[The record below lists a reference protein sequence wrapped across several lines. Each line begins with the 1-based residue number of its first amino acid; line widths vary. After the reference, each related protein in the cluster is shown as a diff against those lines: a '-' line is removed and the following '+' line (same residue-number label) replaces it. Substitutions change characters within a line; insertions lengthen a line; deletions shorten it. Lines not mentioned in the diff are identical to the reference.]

1 MVEISILKVYGFELG
16 HQDPS
21 LHALFRRFEAL
32 NQQIECGSNVADG
45 DVRLHTLRFAPSG
58 WHDMAYYYG
67 MDDWPER
74 AEPCLDTQDLVA
86 GSDVDM
92 GCMQRGL

>member
-1 MVEISILKVYGFELG
+1 M
-16 HQDPS
+16 
-21 LHALFRRFEAL
+21 HALFRRFEAL

-86 GSDVDM
+86 GSDMDM